1 VTLSHETRDQ
11 SLANALLTMWR
22 ILSSMRMALMP
33 MEKLIRVAW
42 VIQALPPELRDTIRK
57 EAEKR
62 ALVKD
67 DNPGKF

>member
-1 VTLSHETRDQ
+1 MTLSHETRDQ

>member
-1 VTLSHETRDQ
+1 MTLSHETRDQ
-11 SLANALLTMWR
+11 SLANAILTMWR

>member
-11 SLANALLTMWR
+11 SLANAILTMWR